1 MLIKDCFTAVFLNT
15 FAQYVFKGDRI
26 RHARLN
32 PPVRLGLEVRLSQRT
47 QLLLGYQRF
56 LQPFEGVSE
65 VATMT
70 AFKRSGGSE
79 SMGYT
84 QSYELPM
91 CYLNIGLKYRWKR

>member
-56 LQPFEGVSE
+56 LQPFEGAE
-65 VATMT
+65 VAV
-70 AFKRSGGSE
+70 APSGLSAGRIE
-79 SMGYT
+79 G
-84 QSYELPM
+84 
-91 CYLNIGLKYRWKR
+91 IGITLRVFLFDLG